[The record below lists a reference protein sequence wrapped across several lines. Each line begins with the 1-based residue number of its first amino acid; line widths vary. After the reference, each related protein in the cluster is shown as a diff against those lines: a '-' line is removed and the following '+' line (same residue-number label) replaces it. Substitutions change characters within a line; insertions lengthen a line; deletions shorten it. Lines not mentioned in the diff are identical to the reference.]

1 MSNDLTGKIGRY
13 IIRIVI
19 SSFAVAITAWLLG
32 GVHIGEPKY
41 INALI
46 VAFVLS
52 LLNSFIKPVLVFFS
66 IPVTIFSFGFFLL
79 VINAGIILLASSI
92 VDGFKVDGFWWAVA
106 FSIILSIVT
115 AILDAIGNAKIIR
128 INRQENHTRIDKE
141 NDDLNN
147 QEF

>member
-1 MSNDLTGKIGRY
+1 MSKELTEKIGRY

-32 GVHIGEPKY
+32 GVHIGEPQY
-41 INALI
+41 LNALM

-52 LLNSFIKPVLVFFS
+52 LLNSFIKPALVFFS
-66 IPVTIFSFGFFLL
+66 IPITLFSFGFFLL
-79 VINAGIILLASSI
+79 VINAGIILLASNI
-92 VDGFKVDGFWWAVA
+92 VDGFKVDGFWWALA

-115 AILDAIGNAKIIR
+115 AILDAIGNTKVRR
-128 INRQENHTRIDKE
+128 INHTENYTRTDEE

>member
-1 MSNDLTGKIGRY
+1 MSSKLIDKIGRY
-13 IIRIVI
+13 LVRLVI

-41 INALI
+41 INALL

-52 LLNSFIKPVLVFFS
+52 LLNSFIKPLLVFFS

-79 VINAGIILLASSI
+79 AINAGIILLASNI
-92 VDGFKVDGFWWAVA
+92 VDGFKVDGFWWALA

-115 AILDAIGNAKIIR
+115 AILDAIGNAKIRR
-128 INRQENHTRIDKE
+128 INHTDNYTHIDKE